1 MGSSKKQ
8 AKLLSSQIS
17 DQDESVKENIKVINN
32 YNDIQKNSSI
42 RISSLGSKNKNSSIS
57 SKTHLKSRNG
67 LKQKT
72 ISINENSLRDT
83 GIYEYI
89 KRIKNDAFVKMVI
102 EQQKMNNKK
111 SRNSR
116 N

>member
-1 MGSSKKQ
+1 
-8 AKLLSSQIS
+8 
-17 DQDESVKENIKVINN
+17 
-32 YNDIQKNSSI
+32 
-42 RISSLGSKNKNSSIS
+42 
-57 SKTHLKSRNG
+57 LKSRNG

-111 SRNSR
+111 SRNLR